1 MVRLVTA
8 VPPVP
13 QVGSRTVARDVPP
26 GSSGPLGDGAPEEP
40 VPGADG
46 TDKAPEE
53 RPSRAERLAPLRA
66 AAGLVLVEG
75 ILCALFGIVE
85 MVSHHPGGVLVG
97 IAGGFFFLAYGVGLG
112 ACAWG
117 MHTLRPW
124 SRSPV
129 LLSQLLLIGLAWN
142 VRTASPGVAA
152 AALVLAVVVLAG
164 VLHPRSIDALNR
176 EEHRRR

>member
-8 VPPVP
+8 VPGVP
-13 QVGSRTVARDVPP
+13 RVGSRTVARDVPP
-26 GSSGPLGDGAPEEP
+26 GSPGPSGDGAPQEP

-46 TDKAPEE
+46 APPG
-53 RPSRAERLAPLRA
+53 RASRAERLAPLRA

-75 ILCALFGIVE
+75 ILCALFGVVE
-85 MVSHHPGGVLVG
+85 MVSHHAGGVLVG
-97 IAGGFFFLAYGVGLG
+97 LTGGFFFVAYGVGLG

-152 AALVLAVVVLAG
+152 GALVLAVVVLAG